1 MINIEKSFTTFYIII
16 LSISIILNLIC
27 PFLNIYWYFAFSI
40 KQIKE
45 NYQYWRLI
53 TNYLVKPT
61 RKVGYGTFINLLSL
75 YISLNNM
82 EKKAKLY
89 QKYSKLIMTIIIICT
104 INLLSVLFLYYKFD
118 IKESRSLINELSY
131 ALIAISTYKY
141 PNDKFFINLVP
152 IRQKFAPIAIII
164 MRIII
169 NKDASMD
176 ILKEPFVGFFTG
188 FLFCIVTKKL
198 KVKIVPQFLKDL
210 LKEPTDEQRKMNKQ
224 LLNNLSKF
232 IKSEKRRQKRE
243 ERGEESEDEE
253 REDNTFN
260 NYNLYGINN
269 RYSRLIPR
277 LKHTNVPNLDIET
290 YFGRNKDYSKYT
302 KNNDDEV
309 NKFDDGE
316 EIVNDEKNMDMDKN
330 DINEEFEENNDNKI
344 DTDKDEEEKNEEIE
358 ENYENKNNMDKDEK
372 EMDDRAEEKQKNFHY
387 KID

>member
-45 NYQYWRLI
+45 NYQYWRLFS
-53 TNYLVKPT
+53 NYLVKPT

-164 MRIII
+164 MRIIV

-176 ILKEPFVGFFTG
+176 ILKAPFVGFFTG

-210 LKEPTDEQRKMNKQ
+210 LREPTDEQRKRNKQ